1 MKKILALG
9 LFISIGVSAL
19 AVQAKPYISEL
30 KIKKIV
36 LDDSVDGIKFF
47 KGTWSEALAE
57 AKSKNKI
64 IFLDAYASWCGP
76 CKIMAQNT
84 FTDARVGKFFNE
96 NFVNYKMDMEKNV
109 DGPRLSRKFQLEAY
123 PSLYFID
130 MNEKVVHSD
139 VGMLGAKDLINLG
152 STAKSK

>member
-1 MKKILALG
+1 MKKIIALGIFFSIGITALAL
-9 LFISIGVSAL
+9 
-19 AVQAKPYISEL
+19 QAKPQINEFNP
-30 KIKKIV
+30 KKI
-36 LDDSVDGIKFF
+36 SVQDKTEGIKFF
-47 KGTWSEALAE
+47 KGTWQEALAE
-57 AKSKNKI
+57 AKKSDKL

-96 NFVNYKMDMEKNV
+96 NFINFKMDMEKNIE
-109 DGPRLSRKFQLEAY
+109 GPRLSRKFQLEAY

-139 VGMLGAKDLINLG
+139 IGMMGAKDLINLG